1 MPQISQFY
9 GIVITM
15 YYRDHEPP
23 HFHARYAEYKAEY
36 TINGARRLVGSLPR
50 RAEALV
56 LEWAAQHEAELRANW
71 ELCRNQT
78 APQPIDPLS

>member
-1 MPQISQFY
+1 MPRISQFY

-15 YYRDHEPP
+15 YYRDHQPP

-36 TINGARRLVGSLPR
+36 TIAERSRLVGSLPH

-56 LEWAAQHEAELRANW
+56 REWAALHEAELYANW
-71 ELCRNQT
+71 ERCRQQ
-78 APQPIDPLS
+78 APLAPIAPLD

>member
-1 MPQISQFY
+1 MPRISQFY

-15 YYRDHEPP
+15 YFSDHQPP

-36 TINGARRLVGSLPR
+36 SIAERDRLAGRLPA

-56 LEWAAQHEAELRANW
+56 LEWAALHEAELRANW
-71 ELCRNQT
+71 EHCQRQ
-78 APQPIDPLS
+78 AGPQPIAPLS